1 MGIYRIKI
9 DKTVILHINGHLSVH
24 TSFIKNC
31 VCARAMTFG
40 LCCFGTVFRLQ
51 RYKNLVYVHFNL
63 FIDLTINSHTNP
75 CNLASSRLLWVRL
88 PCDKSHPRE
97 IRETGKDWF
106 GKLSVPSLSRKF
118 SSYTPLYAWRLCR
131 LLFIVYKVNH
141 FFSFVFNK
149 IKLMHDSL

>member
-1 MGIYRIKI
+1 M
-9 DKTVILHINGHLSVH
+9 TV
-24 TSFIKNC
+24 
-31 VCARAMTFG
+31 G
-40 LCCFGTVFRLQ
+40 LCCFSTVFRLHG
-51 RYKNLVYVHFNL
+51 YTNLFYVHFNL
-63 FIDLTINSHTNP
+63 FIDYSYTNP
-75 CNLASSRLLWVRL
+75 CNLASSWLLWVWL
-88 PCDKSHPRE
+88 PRDKSHPRE

-149 IKLMHDSL
+149 KKIDAWLVIDKRKYFLLESILCNSSSRILSKSYYKTPGLRRF